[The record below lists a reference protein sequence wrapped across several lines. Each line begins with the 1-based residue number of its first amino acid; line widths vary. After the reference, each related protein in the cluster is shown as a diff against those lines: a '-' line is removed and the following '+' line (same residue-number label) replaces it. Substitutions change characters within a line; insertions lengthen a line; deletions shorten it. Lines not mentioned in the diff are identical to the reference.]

1 MIKMDKIIL
10 FKNTGSDYIKLID
23 VMCVLLAGLS
33 IRCSTIL

>member
-10 FKNTGSDYIKLID
+10 FTNTGSHCIKLID
-23 VMCVLLAGLS
+23 VMCVLLASLS